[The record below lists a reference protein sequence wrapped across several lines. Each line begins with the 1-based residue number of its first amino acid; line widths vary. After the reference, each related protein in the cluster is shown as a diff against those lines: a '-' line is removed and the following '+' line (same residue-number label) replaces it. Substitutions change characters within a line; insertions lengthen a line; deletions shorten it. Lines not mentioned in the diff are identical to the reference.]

1 MCEGLS
7 VDLCALDSALVS
19 FRWARTPLSDHICHS
34 WAALSRRSE
43 SGRAVAL
50 RGSSTPSAWSST
62 KRQARR
68 DDQPPAAD
76 PAPGSATAQLA
87 GLAQL
92 SPLRMTKER
101 SLRSHYLKYAKSH
114 IFEAIFEG
122 KDTLALIELNFSS
135 LSRSFYEF
143 NVNFRSKLRNIVSR
157 FNFFILSKTSD

>member
-114 IFEAIFEG
+114 IFQAIFEG
-122 KDTLALIELNFSS
+122 KDTLPSSYLDFSPFWAHFIELAVTFTQKLKIFSW
-135 LSRSFYEF
+135 L
-143 NVNFRSKLRNIVSR
+143 
-157 FNFFILSKTSD
+157 KTHGL

>member
-34 WAALSRRSE
+34 WAGLSRRGE

-114 IFEAIFEG
+114 IFQAIFEG
-122 KDTLALIELNFSS
+122 RDTLASIYLDFSPFWTHFIELAVTFTQK
-135 LSRSFYEF
+135 LKIFFCF
-143 NVNFRSKLRNIVSR
+143 N
-157 FNFFILSKTSD
+157 